1 MRNKSYNRKRRPL
14 KKGRSKKLFTR
25 TAQKTHPKNVS
36 SGPMRG
42 GIRL

>member
-1 MRNKSYNRKRRPL
+1 MKKRKKINKN
-14 KKGRSKKLFTR
+14 RSKKLFKKGAVR
-25 TAQKTHPKNVS
+25 THVKNVS